1 MGKIYYM
8 MGKSSSGK
16 DTLFKMLKEAF
27 PEFKEIVLYT
37 TRPRREGET
46 DGREYHFVADEILEE
61 FQKAG
66 KMIELRAY
74 DTIHGIW
81 KYATVDDGQVR
92 LKEAD
97 YLSIGTLESYEKLQE
112 YYGANRIVP
121 LYIEV
126 EDGERLFRA
135 LSRERMQEKPK
146 YAEMCRRFLADTEDF
161 SEDKLLKLGIQKKFI
176 NDDRNRC
183 LKELIREIRNG
194 NI

>member
-16 DTLFKMLKEAF
+16 DTLFKMLKKNF
-27 PEFKEIVLYT
+27 PGLKEIILYT
-37 TRPRREGET
+37 TRPLREGEV
-46 DGREYHFVADEILEE
+46 DGKEYHFVTDQVLEK
-61 FQKAG
+61 FKKDG

-81 KYATVDDGQVR
+81 KYATVDDGQVD
-92 LKEAD
+92 LQDAE
-97 YLSIGTLESYEKLQE
+97 YLSIGTLESYKKLQE
-112 YYGANRIVP
+112 YYGADKIVP

-135 LSRERMQEKPK
+135 LSRERMQEQPK

-161 SEDKLLKLGIQKKFI
+161 SEDKLLKLGIQKRFI
-176 NDDRNRC
+176 NDNIERC
-183 LKELIREIRNG
+183 LDELKREICNG
-194 NI
+194 NF

>member
-16 DTLFKMLKEAF
+16 DTLFKMLKKVF
-27 PEFKEIVLYT
+27 PDFKEIVLYT
-37 TRPRREGET
+37 TRPLREGEV
-46 DGREYHFVADEILEE
+46 DGKEYHFVADWVLED

-81 KYATVDDGQVR
+81 KYATVDDGQVD
-92 LKEAD
+92 LQDAD

-112 YYGANRIVP
+112 YYGKERMVP

-135 LSRERMQEKPK
+135 LSRERMQETPK
-146 YAEMCRRFLADTEDF
+146 YAEMCRRFLADAEDF
-161 SEDKLLKLGIQKKFI
+161 SEDKLLRLGIQKKFI
-176 NDDRNRC
+176 NDDRDKC
-183 LKELIREIRNG
+183 LNELIREIRNG
-194 NI
+194 NF

>member
-16 DTLFKMLKEAF
+16 DTLFKMLKKNF
-27 PEFKEIVLYT
+27 PGLKEIILYT
-37 TRPRREGET
+37 TRPLREGEVE
-46 DGREYHFVADEILEE
+46 GREYHFVTDQVLED
-61 FQKAG
+61 FRNDG

-81 KYATVDDGQVR
+81 KYATVDDGQVD
-92 LKEAD
+92 LQDAD
-97 YLSIGTLESYEKLQE
+97 YLSIGTLESYKKLQE
-112 YYGANRIVP
+112 YYGADKIVP

-135 LSRERMQEKPK
+135 LSRERMQEQPK

-161 SEDKLLKLGIQKKFI
+161 SEDKLLKLGIQKRFI
-176 NDDRNRC
+176 NDNIERC
-183 LKELIREIRNG
+183 LDELKREICNG
-194 NI
+194 NF